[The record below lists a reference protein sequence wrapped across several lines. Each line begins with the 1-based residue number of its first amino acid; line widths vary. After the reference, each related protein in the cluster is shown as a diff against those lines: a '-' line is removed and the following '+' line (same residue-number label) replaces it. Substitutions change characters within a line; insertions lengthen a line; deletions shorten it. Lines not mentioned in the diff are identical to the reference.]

1 MSLQFHREMLDLA
14 LFITETD
21 IMCLFKEKLIPAC
34 CFIGRATFT
43 PF

>member
-1 MSLQFHREMLDLA
+1 MSLQSHREMLDLA
-14 LFITETD
+14 LFITGAY

-34 CFIGRATFT
+34 CFIGRAKFT